1 MDTICNSIKMLRNRH
16 NKEYAMLY
24 QKTTKHYRQNERK
37 PKEMSEILYSCIGR
51 HKT

>member
-1 MDTICNSIKMLRNRH
+1 MFRNRH
-16 NKEYAMLY
+16 NKEYARLY

-37 PKEMSEILYSCIGR
+37 PKEMNEILCSCIVR